1 MPLALRIRALGQ
13 IAQPVADLARATA
26 FYREVLGLDLLF
38 DVPRMAFFRL
48 GDTRLMLA
56 GPEGEPRAQ
65 GSILYFSVEDLE
77 ASCRGLEGRGV
88 ALDQDPTLVAD
99 MGDHE
104 LWMAFFRDSEGNQ
117 LALMAEKAKS

>member
-1 MPLALRIRALGQ
+1 MPPDLRIRALGQ
-13 IAQPVADLARATA
+13 IAQPVVDLARATA
-26 FYREVLGLDLLF
+26 FYRGVLGLEFLL

-56 GPEGEPRAQ
+56 ASEDEPRAS
-65 GSILYFSVEDLE
+65 GTILYLSVDDLE
-77 ASCRGLEGRGV
+77 SSCEGLEGRGV
-88 ALDQDPTLVAD
+88 ELDQDPTLVAD

-104 LWMAFFRDSEGNQ
+104 LWMAFFKDSEGNQ